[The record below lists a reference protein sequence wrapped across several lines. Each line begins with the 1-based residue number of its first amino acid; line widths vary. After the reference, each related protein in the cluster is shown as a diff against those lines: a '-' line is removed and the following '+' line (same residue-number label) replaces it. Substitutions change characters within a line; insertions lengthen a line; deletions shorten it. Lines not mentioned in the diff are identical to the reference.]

1 MGSPRQARLR
11 HQRAHR
17 SSQRHQGQIYEAS
30 VEEGVQGRVSLH
42 QDGGQEGGVGFQ
54 RHGAQSHREERVQ
67 TRGGEGKSGF
77 PQRVETRR
85 RGIENNPINDPISLS
100 LVLSCQTVFH
110 FFLLFLV
117 VRIMYFD
124 FPPLSHILTLSLS
137 LSLSLSSV
145 SFFCDDKSVDPV
157 VLETAPA

>member
-42 QDGGQEGGVGFQ
+42 QDGGQEGG
-54 RHGAQSHREERVQ
+54 A
-67 TRGGEGKSGF
+67 GKSGF

-100 LVLSCQTVFH
+100 LVLSCQTVS
-110 FFLLFLV
+110 FFPSFFLV

-124 FPPLSHILTLSLS
+124 FLHFRTFSLS
-137 LSLSLSSV
+137 LSLSYLC
-145 SFFCDDKSVDPV
+145 FFCDDKSVDLV
-157 VLETAPA
+157 VLETAPAS

>member
-100 LVLSCQTVFH
+100 LVLSCQTVS
-110 FFLLFLV
+110 FFPSFFLV

-124 FPPLSHILTLSLS
+124 FLHFRTFSLS
-137 LSLSLSSV
+137 LSLSYLC
-145 SFFCDDKSVDPV
+145 FFCDDKSVDLV
-157 VLETAPA
+157 VLETAPAS